1 MCMENMIFILI
12 VTVALG
18 AMVVTSN
25 METREKRSTVSLMT
39 AMSIMLAV
47 YFNTPDYFY
56 LVPAI
61 LVGCGLGW
69 MVNRS
74 SDKKRKNYLMAA
86 MKEGKSF

>member
-1 MCMENMIFILI
+1 MENLIFILI

-25 METREKRSTVSLMT
+25 METRQKRSTVSLMT

-47 YFNTPDYFY
+47 YFNVPDYFY
-56 LVPAI
+56 LVPAL

-74 SDKKRKNYLMAA
+74 SDKKRKKYLMAA
-86 MKEGKSF
+86 MKEGKRF

>member
-39 AMSIMLAV
+39 AM
-47 YFNTPDYFY
+47 
-56 LVPAI
+56 
-61 LVGCGLGW
+61 
-69 MVNRS
+69 
-74 SDKKRKNYLMAA
+74 
-86 MKEGKSF
+86 KEGKSF